1 MLKQFLILPILFS
14 LTSCADSDTKKV
26 ATMSV
31 KELLK
36 KTESNMVK
44 IKGGTFMMGD
54 VGGVYEGKEYERATW
69 PTDDD
74 KVHEVTLSDFAMGK
88 YEVTLAE
95 YDVYSETE
103 GKPFAYENMLK
114 TPNKRNILEF
124 ARAQS
129 WQEAKNYCLWLGK
142 QSGKKYDLPT
152 EAQWEFTARNRGKK
166 VLFATNDGT
175 LRKGENY
182 EPKHGTVGKFAPN
195 PLGIYDLTSN
205 VREWTNDWYSV
216 DYDTETSQNP
226 RGPKTGTEKVVKG
239 SLSSVVDSIN
249 YSRAGIEPD
258 AGALGFRCVENF

>member
-1 MLKQFLILPILFS
+1 MILPLLFS
-14 LTSCADSDTKKV
+14 FVSCADSESSAKKV

-31 KELLK
+31 QELLK
-36 KTESNMVK
+36 KTEENMVK

-54 VGGVYEGKEYERATW
+54 VGGVYEGEEYERATW
-69 PTDDD
+69 PTQDD

-103 GKPFAYENMLK
+103 GKPYIYENMIE
-114 TPNKRNILEF
+114 TPKKRGVLEF

-129 WQEAKNYCLWLGK
+129 WQDAKDYCLWLGK

-166 VLFATNDGT
+166 VLFGTDDGT

-182 EPKHGTVGKFAPN
+182 DEKRNIPGRFKPN

-205 VREWTNDWYSV
+205 TAEWVNDWYSV
-216 DYDTETSQNP
+216 DYDTETSINP
-226 RGPKTGTEKVVKG
+226 KGPKTGTKKVIKG
-239 SLSSVVDSIN
+239 NIGSVVDSIN

-258 AGALGFRCVENF
+258 ASALGFRCVENF